1 MKTGLVLS
9 GGGARGIAHIGV
21 LKALEEHS
29 IYPTHIAGTS
39 AGAIVGALYASG
51 CGWEVI
57 LEFFK
62 NLEIFSINKY
72 AKNKPGFLDST
83 KYYADLKKYLI
94 NDSFEQLEKTLYITA
109 TNLLDGTSHVFHR
122 GELIRPLLASAA
134 VPGIFSPVQINA
146 GYYADGGVLNNF
158 PVDLIKP
165 LCDQIIGVY
174 VNPFDKVKIRD
185 LKHSYG
191 VMERTYHIMLDK
203 VSFSKFAD
211 CDLLIRPKDMQHFG
225 LFSMRNIDAIFQLGY
240 ESALLALQYKKKLR
254 TPGMTAAELEAING
268 FPLKSGK
275 K

>member
-1 MKTGLVLS
+1 LD
-9 GGGARGIAHIGV
+9 
-21 LKALEEHS
+21 
-29 IYPTHIAGTS
+29 
-39 AGAIVGALYASG
+39 
-51 CGWEVI
+51 
-57 LEFFK
+57 FFK

-94 NDSFEQLEKTLYITA
+94 NDSFEKLTKTLYITA

-134 VPGIFSPVQINA
+134 VPGIFSPVQIDG

-165 LCDQIIGVY
+165 LCNQIIGVY
-174 VNPFDKVKIRD
+174 VNPFEKVKIGD
-185 LKHSYG
+185 LKHSYS

-211 CDLLIRPKDMQHFG
+211 CDLLIRPNDMQNFG
-225 LFSMRNIDAIFQLGY
+225 LFSMRNIDTIFQLGY
-240 ESALLALQYKKKLR
+240 ESTLQALQAKKKQR
-254 TPGMTAAELEAING
+254 IKGIKAAELEALNG
-268 FPLKSGK
+268 FPLSSGK